1 MTKLRKAIFACILA
15 ILFLSSCSIGQQ
27 KMTLTGND
35 AVLAEGAISL
45 GVSDSLL
52 GGEEGS
58 EPVASSARTL
68 EEEPISDIFTIMQ
81 SFADTPEYRQYLASD
96 YINND
101 FTNDTEEYGTVT
113 VSFSDENS
121 ATVRVENAAFSI
133 AFRIDLSI
141 YPGTGSFSGSVRYQD
156 SRMSDV
162 FSYHLSYSSNSVNV
176 TDISLGSAAVALTK
190 EQVQRIQEA
199 VGKSVMIDG
208 ASSPYFSLGE
218 DDSAEMANFLDSL
231 DSSSCLDKKDAVR
244 YSSIAFSNHKGISC
258 QAMSYSIKQDEKKD
272 ISTSNGWITYYKYKI
287 SYSGQFT
294 YGRIKMRG
302 EYSLVY
308 DPEYDEIL
316 DLRGGG
322 TSDGSFDSDAFHEDM
337 HDIYRIIYKC
347 HVDADD
353 AILDSNGIKR
363 LSGYT
368 EVPFDI
374 DGYSGSFQL
383 TDEGD
388 RFLLRISKESS
399 QYPGLMTDVFGVIAG
414 INASGRLTGIES
426 LYFKGR
432 NYEAPSMMPS
442 ELQRAVEEVLPHFMD
457 DIS

>member
-1 MTKLRKAIFACILA
+1 MTELRKAIFACILT

-52 GGEEGS
+52 GGEEGG
-58 EPVASSARTL
+58 EPVVSSARTL
-68 EEEPISDIFTIMQ
+68 DEEFIPDIFTIMK
-81 SFADTPEYRQYLASD
+81 SFADSQEYRQYLAGD

-101 FTNDTEEYGTVT
+101 FIKETEEYGAVT
-113 VSFSDENS
+113 VSFADEDS
-121 ATVRVENAAFSI
+121 AAVRVENADFSI
-133 AFRIDLSI
+133 AFSIDLSI
-141 YPGTGSFSGSVRYQD
+141 YPGIGSFSGYVRYLD

-162 FSYHLSYSSNSVNV
+162 FSYQLSYSSDSVNV
-176 TDISLGSAAVALTK
+176 TDISLGSSAVALTK
-190 EQVQRIQEA
+190 EQIQRIQDA
-199 VGKSVMIDG
+199 VGKSVKFDG

-218 DDSAEMANFLDSL
+218 DDSVEMANFLDSL
-231 DSSSCLDKKDAVR
+231 DFSSGLDKKDAVR

-258 QAMSYSIKQDEKKD
+258 QAMSYSIKQDEQKA
-272 ISTSNGWITYYKYKI
+272 ISTSNGWITYYRYKI

-308 DPEYDEIL
+308 DPFLDEVY
-316 DLRGGG
+316 DLRGGM

-337 HDIYRIIYKC
+337 HDIYRIIHKY
-347 HVDADD
+347 HVNADD
-353 AILDSNGIKR
+353 AVLDTNGIKR

-368 EVPFDI
+368 EVPFDL
-374 DGYSGSFQL
+374 DGYSGFFQL

-388 RFLLRISKESS
+388 RFLLRISKENP
-399 QYPGLMTDVFGVIAG
+399 QYPGLMSDMFGVIAG
-414 INASGRLTGIES
+414 IDASRELTGIES